1 MTCAG
6 SISSHQFNSEAVCTW
21 TLKNKYAHAGIKD
34 ITDSIQIVGVTT
46 GSQNLIAMA
55 ADLQGCKMDSR
66 AEQRRARQQVGEP
79 ASSQVV
85 QRVRP
90 RGREPLVVLEPAATA
105 GLPEPPRAVQG
116 GEGALGPPP
125 APRLAVPPSGHQT
138 SRDART
144 DGGSGSGCSIA
155 GASAPPDRG
164 LPVVRRRRHAGPA
177 EEQRGRPERQRDQRD
192 QQQELDAPGA
202 HIFWFWRAPGGLG
215 QSRAR
220 PVTRRALSAGRRG
233 DNGSRLRAREG
244 CRSGRAP
251 VSGEERR
258 AVIGNDAGWGP
269 TRRERRSETGREEET
284 RRATRLDAGAGRERR
299 GAARRVMGSLHPPL
313 ALACCL
319 WRRLSA
325 SLSACLSVSVS
336 SERLRPRRGAML

>member
-1 MTCAG
+1 
-6 SISSHQFNSEAVCTW
+6 
-21 TLKNKYAHAGIKD
+21 
-34 ITDSIQIVGVTT
+34 
-46 GSQNLIAMA
+46 
-55 ADLQGCKMDSR
+55 MDSR

-85 QRVRP
+85 QRVGP

-105 GLPEPPRAVQG
+105 GLPEPPRAVGG

-144 DGGSGSGCSIA
+144 DGGSGSGSSIA

-164 LPVVRRRRHAGPA
+164 LPVVRRRRHGGAA
-177 EEQRGRPERQRDQRD
+177 EEQRGRPEHQRDQRD

-202 HIFWFWRAPGGLG
+202 HVFWRAPRGLG
-215 QSRAR
+215 QSRTL

-233 DNGSRLRAREG
+233 DNGSRLRRARREG
-244 CRSGRAP
+244 CRSGRA

-269 TRRERRSETGREEET
+269 TRRERRNGRSRGGDEEG
-284 RRATRLDAGAGRERR
+284 DPVGRGRGQRKARR
-299 GAARRVMGSLHPPL
+299 G
-313 ALACCL
+313 
-319 WRRLSA
+319 
-325 SLSACLSVSVS
+325 
-336 SERLRPRRGAML
+336 E